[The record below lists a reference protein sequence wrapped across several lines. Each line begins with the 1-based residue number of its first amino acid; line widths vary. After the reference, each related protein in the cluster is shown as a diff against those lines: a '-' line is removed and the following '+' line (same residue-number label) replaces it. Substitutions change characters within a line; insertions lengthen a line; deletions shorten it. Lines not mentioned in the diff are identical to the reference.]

1 MGVNH
6 TTAKSFGFAFEGVKT
21 ALKNEPNLRVHIT
34 FGALALLAAVLLG
47 FTTYE
52 WLILAITIFFV
63 LALELL
69 NTALESIVNLI
80 SPKKNP
86 VAKAAKDVSAAMV
99 LFASI
104 MALFVGGVLFLPK
117 IAVLLQK

>member
-52 WLILAITIFFV
+52 WLILTITIFFV